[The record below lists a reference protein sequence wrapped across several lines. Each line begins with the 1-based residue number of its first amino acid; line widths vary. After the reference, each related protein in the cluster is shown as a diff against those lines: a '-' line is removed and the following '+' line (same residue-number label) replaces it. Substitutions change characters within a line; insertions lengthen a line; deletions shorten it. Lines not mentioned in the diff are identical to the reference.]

1 MYHIIKITTSVEI
14 LFLKFLTPHAT
25 MTTALLNRSEQ
36 DSEHSVILKPQ
47 DVGVLF
53 SNDLEVVAGIIN
65 GSCSAMNYG

>member
-1 MYHIIKITTSVEI
+1 
-14 LFLKFLTPHAT
+14 